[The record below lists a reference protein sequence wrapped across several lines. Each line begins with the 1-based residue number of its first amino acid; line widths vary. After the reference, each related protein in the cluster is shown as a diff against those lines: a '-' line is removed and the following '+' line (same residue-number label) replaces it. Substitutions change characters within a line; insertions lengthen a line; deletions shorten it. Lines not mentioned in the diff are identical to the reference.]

1 VRAACL
7 TGPRSGNSKNRFIA
21 EPAGR
26 ETTGPVGATKGV
38 HVIVLGLVLLVIG
51 LIAKIAI
58 LSTVGGVLVVVGALL
73 AILGGTGRRVG
84 GRAHW
89 Y

>member
-1 VRAACL
+1 M
-7 TGPRSGNSKNRFIA
+7 
-21 EPAGR
+21 
-26 ETTGPVGATKGV
+26 
-38 HVIVLGLVLLVIG
+38 IVLGVILIIVGFIIGIPVLYTIG
-51 LIAKIAI
+51 IVLALA
-58 LSTVGGVLVVVGALL
+58 GVVM

>member
-1 VRAACL
+1 M
-7 TGPRSGNSKNRFIA
+7 
-21 EPAGR
+21 
-26 ETTGPVGATKGV
+26 
-38 HVIVLGLVLLVIG
+38 IVLGVILLVIG
-51 LIAKIAI
+51 FIIGI
-58 LSTVGGVLVVVGALL
+58 PVLYTIGIVLEVAGIIL